1 MTMLLPFCQWLEATP
16 LGVFI
21 AQSPWAFPTVES
33 IHVFALVVVVG
44 TIAIVDLRLL
54 GIASLNRAV
63 SAVSDDVL
71 AITWTFFVLAAVTG
85 GLMFSSKAT
94 HYLDNGPFRIKML
107 LLALAGANMLAFH
120 VIPWKTVA
128 AWDVEAPTP
137 PAARVGGTLSLMF
150 WIGVVACGRWIA
162 FTHGK

>member
-54 GIASLNRAV
+54 GI
-63 SAVSDDVL
+63 VSDDVL

-107 LLALAGANMLAFH
+107 LLALAGANMLIFH
-120 VIPWKTVA
+120 FGTYATVA
-128 AWDVEAPTP
+128 RWDGEARTP
-137 PAARVGGTLSLMF
+137 SAARLAGALSLAF
-150 WIGVVACGRWIA
+150 WIGVVVFGRWIG
-162 FTHGK
+162 FTVR

>member
-1 MTMLLPFCQWLEATP
+1 MTMLLPFCQWLETTP
-16 LGVFI
+16 LGAFI
-21 AQSPWAFPTVES
+21 AQSTWAFPTLES
-33 IHVFALVVVVG
+33 IHVVALVVVGG

-107 LLALAGANMLAFH
+107 LLALAGANMLIFH
-120 VIPWKTVA
+120 FGTYATVA
-128 AWDVEAPTP
+128 RWDGEARTP
-137 PAARVGGTLSLMF
+137 SAARLAGALSLAF
-150 WIGVVACGRWIA
+150 WIGVVVFGRWIG
-162 FTHGK
+162 FTVR